1 MSVTNQPIVDRS
13 RKPHIVIIDAYD
25 GFLEYLS
32 DTAHEI
38 EAAQALGLPLNDLAD
53 GLDCRI
59 TRLDWREWLELEQR
73 PDSFLRWM
81 PFPATRPT
89 SPPSLRP
96 YGGDSPHPQ
105 VAIASI
111 PAHDPDHRRPFAEGP
126 SPLSYGLLA
135 NSDPL
140 FIAAYVLAQ
149 YLEELHARDPIAAV
163 ILPMWGGCGYVAQM
177 ARATGVGLQGVPF
190 AVVVTGTSAQR
201 QAANGEGMWTRPA
214 ITRRQMEDLSLALAD
229 LVIGFGGR
237 GQEIARQG
245 RPGGTFVLAPRAV
258 TRDQIERVEEATR
271 RAVAE
276 APLHFFLHEPLQPAS
291 GALLLLDAVQEL
303 RKRGIAIGPV
313 SCSGPDMCFAPQK
326 PRDFKTY
333 WSSRGWVREL
343 IAEGRWQWQT
353 ELPPASCPVR
363 LYPSLFEHLPSIA
376 EELAKGHFVLLSPA
390 AAEGLAPG
398 QELPPEVLLPS
409 EPTPATLADKLAELH
424 AMGWAKL
431 EQARKA
437 LCAAVF
443 SAERGPERQRRL
455 DQIIGGLSNLINGD
469 LARPSLASAARLLL
483 DRKRPL
489 AEIASPPPAAPVAA
503 TLTVAV
509 ICHEMGSLLAET
521 MHSVW
526 NAARLPDEVILVDD
540 GSYGDETLATIAALE
555 TEARQGGLPLRVIRQ
570 TNQGLA
576 AARNAAL
583 AAASGGYISFTDGD
597 DLIEPDFY
605 GAALETLQ
613 ANPGLGGVAA
623 WAITFGDGVPPG
635 FWNAPQAELPLLFV
649 ENTIFVPC
657 MMPTELVRELGGYD
671 VTQRFNYEDWEL
683 SVRLLARGW
692 PIVTIPRYMQRYRVR
707 ADSLLRTMSDVQNQV
722 MRELFLTHHRDA
734 AERFAPEIAMQIEH
748 QLMKLKEEHAALQ
761 RRQTVVEQLKPVV
774 RTTRARLF
782 RGLARFK
789 GASGS

>member
-32 DTAHEI
+32 DQAHEI
-38 EAAQALGLPLNDLAD
+38 EAAQALGLPLNDLID
-53 GLDCRI
+53 ELDCRV

-81 PFPATRPT
+81 PFPATRPIA
-89 SPPSLRP
+89 PPALRP
-96 YGGDSPHPQ
+96 HGGDSPHPQ
-105 VAIASI
+105 IAIASI

-140 FIAAYVLAQ
+140 FIASYVLAQ

-163 ILPMWGGCGYVAQM
+163 ILPMWGGCGYIPQM

-190 AVVVTGTSAQR
+190 AVVVTGTSGQR
-201 QAANGEGMWTRPA
+201 QAANGEGLWTRPA

-229 LVIGFGGR
+229 LVLCFGER
-237 GQEIARQG
+237 GLEIARQG
-245 RPGGTFVLAPRAV
+245 QPRAPLVLAPRAAKQ
-258 TRDQIERVEEATR
+258 DQIERIAEAAQRT
-271 RAVAE
+271 VAE

-343 IAEGRWQWQT
+343 IAEGRWQWQA
-353 ELPPASCPVR
+353 EVPAASYPVR
-363 LYPSLFEHLPSIA
+363 LYPSLFEHLPSIVDA
-376 EELAKGHFVLLSPA
+376 LAKGQFVLLSSA

-398 QELPPEVLLPS
+398 QELPPEALLS
-409 EPTPATLADKLAELH
+409 GDPTPAMLADKLAELQV
-424 AMGWAKL
+424 MGSAKV

-437 LCAAVF
+437 LCATF
-443 SAERGPERQRRL
+443 ISAQRGPERQHRL
-455 DQIIGGLSNLINGD
+455 DETIRALSDLIKGD
-469 LARPSLASAARLLL
+469 LAQPSLASAARLLL

-489 AEIASPPPAAPVAA
+489 AEIQSAAPAAPALP

-509 ICHEMGSLLAET
+509 ICHEMGSLLTET

-526 NAARLPDEVILVDD
+526 NASRLPDEVILVDD
-540 GSYGDETLATIAALE
+540 GSYGDETLATIAALDE
-555 TEARQGGLPLRVIRQ
+555 EARQRSLPLRVIRQ

-583 AAASGGYISFTDGD
+583 AATSGGYISFIDGD

-605 GAALETLQ
+605 GAALATLQ
-613 ANPGLGGVAA
+613 TNPGLGGVAA

-657 MMPTELVRELGGYD
+657 MMPTELVRALGGYD

>member
-25 GFLEYLS
+25 GFLEFLS
-32 DTAHEI
+32 DQTHEI
-38 EAAQALGLPLNDLAD
+38 EAAQALGLPLNDLID
-53 GLDCRI
+53 ELDCRI
-59 TRLDWREWLELEQR
+59 TRLDWREWIELEQR

-81 PFPATRPT
+81 PFPATRPIA
-89 SPPSLRP
+89 PPALRP
-96 YGGDSPHPQ
+96 HGGDSPHPQ
-105 VAIASI
+105 IAIASI

-140 FIAAYVLAQ
+140 FIASYVLAQ

-163 ILPMWGGCGYVAQM
+163 ILPMWGGCGYIPQM
-177 ARATGVGLQGVPF
+177 ARATGVGLQDVPF
-190 AVVVTGTSAQR
+190 AVVVTGTSGQR
-201 QAANGEGMWTRPA
+201 QAANGEGLWTRPA

-229 LVIGFGGR
+229 LVIGFGRR

-245 RPGGTFVLAPRAV
+245 RPGGAFVFAPRAV
-258 TRDQIERVEEATR
+258 TQDQIERVEEATPR
-271 RAVAE
+271 TE

-333 WSSRGWVREL
+333 WNSRGWVREL

-353 ELPPASCPVR
+353 ELPAASYPVR
-363 LYPSLFEHLPSIA
+363 LYPSLFEHLPSVA
-376 EELAKGHFVLLSPA
+376 DELGKGHFVLLSPA

-398 QELPPEVLLPS
+398 QELPPEALLS
-409 EPTPATLADKLAELH
+409 GDPTPAMLADKLAELQV
-424 AMGWAKL
+424 MGSAKV

-437 LCAAVF
+437 LCATF
-443 SAERGPERQRRL
+443 ISAQRGPERQHRL
-455 DQIIGGLSNLINGD
+455 DETIRALSNLIKGD
-469 LARPSLASAARLLL
+469 LAQPSLASAARLLL

-489 AEIASPPPAAPVAA
+489 AEIQSAAPAAPALP

-509 ICHEMGSLLAET
+509 ICHEMGSLLTET

-526 NAARLPDEVILVDD
+526 NASRLPDEVILVDD
-540 GSYGDETLATIAALE
+540 GSYGNETLATIAALDE
-555 TEARQGGLPLRVIRQ
+555 EARQRSLPLRVIRQ

-583 AAASGGYISFTDGD
+583 AATSGGYISFIDGD

-605 GAALETLQ
+605 GAALATLQ
-613 ANPGLGGVAA
+613 TNPGLGGVAA

-657 MMPTELVRELGGYD
+657 MMPTELVRALGGYD

-774 RTTRARLF
+774 RATRARLF

>member
-1 MSVTNQPIVDRS
+1 MSVTSQPIVDRS

-25 GFLEYLS
+25 GFLEYLT
-32 DTAHEI
+32 DDAHEI
-38 EAAQALGLPLNDLAD
+38 EAAQGLGLPLNDLAD
-53 GLDCRI
+53 ALDCRI
-59 TRLDWREWLELEQR
+59 TRLDWCEWLELEQR

-89 SPPSLRP
+89 SPPALRP
-96 YGGDSPHPQ
+96 HGGDSPHPH
-105 VAIASI
+105 IASAAI
-111 PAHDPDHRRPFAEGP
+111 PACDPDHRRPFAEGP

-140 FIAAYVLAQ
+140 FIASYVLAQ

-163 ILPMWGGCGYVAQM
+163 ILPMWGGSGYVAQM

-190 AVVVTGTSAQR
+190 AAVMTGTSAQR
-201 QAANGEGMWTRPA
+201 QAANGEGLWTRPA

-229 LVIGFGGR
+229 LVICFGER
-237 GQEIARQG
+237 GLEVARLG
-245 RPGGTFVLAPRAV
+245 HPYGPIVLAPRAV
-258 TRDQIERVEEATR
+258 KQDQIERIEDAAR
-271 RAVAE
+271 RTLAE

-303 RKRGIAIGPV
+303 RRRGVAIGPV

-326 PRDFKTY
+326 PRDFKGY

-343 IAEGRWQWQT
+343 IAEGRWRWQT
-353 ELPPASCPVR
+353 EVPAASYPVR

-376 EELAKGHFVLLSPA
+376 DELAKGHFVLLSPA

-409 EPTPATLADKLAELH
+409 EPIPATLADKLAELH

-437 LCAAVF
+437 LCAAVV

-455 DQIIGGLSNLINGD
+455 EETVGALSKLINGD
-469 LARPSLASAARLLL
+469 LAEAKLASAARLLL
-483 DRKRPL
+483 DRKQPL
-489 AEIASPPPAAPVAA
+489 AEIVPPTPAAPAA
-503 TLTVAV
+503 PTLTVAV
-509 ICHEMGSLLAET
+509 ICHEMGALLAET
-521 MHSVW
+521 VHSVW
-526 NAARLPDEVILVDD
+526 NASRLPDEVILVDD

-555 TEARQGGLPLRVIRQ
+555 AEAGQRGLPLRIIRQ

-576 AARNAAL
+576 SARNAAL
-583 AAASGGYISFTDGD
+583 AAASGGYISFIDGD

-605 GAALETLQ
+605 GAALATLQ

-623 WAITFGDGVPPG
+623 WAVTFGDGVPPG

-657 MMPTELVRELGGYD
+657 MMPAALLRELGGYD

-722 MRELFLTHHRDA
+722 MRELFLMHHRDA

>member
-1 MSVTNQPIVDRS
+1 MANRS
-13 RKPHIVIIDAYD
+13 ARCQ
-25 GFLEYLS
+25 LS
-32 DTAHEI
+32 
-38 EAAQALGLPLNDLAD
+38 
-53 GLDCRI
+53 
-59 TRLDWREWLELEQR
+59 
-73 PDSFLRWM
+73 S
-81 PFPATRPT
+81 
-89 SPPSLRP
+89 
-96 YGGDSPHPQ
+96 
-105 VAIASI
+105 
-111 PAHDPDHRRPFAEGP
+111 
-126 SPLSYGLLA
+126 
-135 NSDPL
+135 
-140 FIAAYVLAQ
+140 
-149 YLEELHARDPIAAV
+149 
-163 ILPMWGGCGYVAQM
+163 
-177 ARATGVGLQGVPF
+177 
-190 AVVVTGTSAQR
+190 
-201 QAANGEGMWTRPA
+201 
-214 ITRRQMEDLSLALAD
+214 
-229 LVIGFGGR
+229 
-237 GQEIARQG
+237 
-245 RPGGTFVLAPRAV
+245 
-258 TRDQIERVEEATR
+258 
-271 RAVAE
+271 
-276 APLHFFLHEPLQPAS
+276 
-291 GALLLLDAVQEL
+291 
-303 RKRGIAIGPV
+303 
-313 SCSGPDMCFAPQK
+313 
-326 PRDFKTY
+326 
-333 WSSRGWVREL
+333 
-343 IAEGRWQWQT
+343 
-353 ELPPASCPVR
+353 R

-376 EELAKGHFVLLSPA
+376 DELAKGHFVLLSPA

-437 LCAAVF
+437 LCAAVV

-455 DQIIGGLSNLINGD
+455 DQIIGALSNLINGD
-469 LARPSLASAARLLL
+469 LAEASLASAARLLL
-483 DRKRPL
+483 DRKRPV
-489 AEIASPPPAAPVAA
+489 ADIVPPMPAAPAA
-503 TLTVAV
+503 PTLTVAV
-509 ICHEMGSLLAET
+509 ICHEMGALLAET
-521 MHSVW
+521 VHSVW
-526 NAARLPDEVILVDD
+526 NASRLPDEVILVDD

-555 TEARQGGLPLRVIRQ
+555 AEAGQRGLPLRIIRQ

-576 AARNAAL
+576 SARNAAL
-583 AAASGGYISFTDGD
+583 AAASGGYISFIDGD

-605 GAALETLQ
+605 GAALATSQ

-623 WAITFGDGVPPG
+623 WAVTFGDGVPPG

-657 MMPTELVRELGGYD
+657 MMPAALLRELGGYD

-722 MRELFLTHHRDA
+722 MRELFLMHHRDA